1 MADFTLQNNVYDKAA
16 QHFLTGG
23 FPESLPIEQ
32 AHVHIGMYMGW
43 IIDQELFSDFFEDE
57 SDMQIY
63 RFKKR
68 EISPALLSGTWNGYL
83 ASELF
88 TEEGN
93 MFTYYYYGGGLYK
106 KDYHKLLASTLPSI
120 YHVQDSWA
128 NYKLIAEK
136 ITERYLAWKKEL
148 ES

>member
-1 MADFTLQNNVYDKAA
+1 MSHPSIENKIYDKAT

-23 FPESLPIEQ
+23 FPDNLPIEQ

-43 IIDQELFSDFFEDE
+43 IIDAELYSEYFEEE
-57 SDMQIY
+57 SDTQIY
-63 RFKKR
+63 RFKRR

-93 MFTYYYYGGGLYK
+93 MFTYYYYGGGLFK
-106 KDYHKLLASTLPSI
+106 KDYFKLLAQELPSI
-120 YHVQDSWA
+120 YHVKDSWE
-128 NYKLIAEK
+128 NYDLISKK
-136 ITERYLAWKKEL
+136 ITERYQNWKKEL
-148 ES
+148 ED

>member
-1 MADFTLQNNVYDKAA
+1 MHNSLLENNVYDKAA

-43 IIDQELFSDFFEDE
+43 IIDKELYSEFFEEE
-57 SDMQIY
+57 SDTQIY
-63 RFKKR
+63 RFKRR

-88 TEEGN
+88 TEAGN

-106 KDYHKLLASTLPSI
+106 KDYQKILASTLPSI
-120 YHVQDSWA
+120 F
-128 NYKLIAEK
+128 
-136 ITERYLAWKKEL
+136 
-148 ES
+148 

>member
-1 MADFTLQNNVYDKAA
+1 MHNSLLENNVYDKAA

-43 IIDQELFSDFFEDE
+43 IIDKELYSEFFEEE
-57 SDMQIY
+57 SDTQIY
-63 RFKKR
+63 RFKRR

-88 TEEGN
+88 TEAGN

-106 KDYHKLLASTLPSI
+106 KDYQKILASTLPSI
-120 YHVQDSWA
+120 YHVKDSWE
-128 NYKLIAEK
+128 NFKLISAK
-136 ITERYLAWKKEL
+136 ISERYQVWKNEL
-148 ES
+148 DS

>member
-1 MADFTLQNNVYDKAA
+1 MHNSLLENNVYDKAA

-43 IIDQELFSDFFEDE
+43 IIDNELYSDFFEEE
-57 SDMQIY
+57 SDTQIY
-63 RFKKR
+63 RFKRR

-88 TEEGN
+88 TEAGN

-106 KDYHKLLASTLPSI
+106 KDYQKILASTLPSI
-120 YHVQDSWA
+120 YHVKDSWE
-128 NYKLIAEK
+128 NFKLISAK
-136 ITERYLAWKKEL
+136 ISERYQVWKNEL
-148 ES
+148 DS